1 MIIKDAQYIIGP
13 LDNSVV
19 MIKATVDGKETFIP
33 KVDGNRHYAEILK
46 QVEEGLLTIK
56 DATNI
61 YK

>member
-33 KVDGNRHYAEILK
+33 KVDGNRHYAEILA
-46 QVEEGLLTIK
+46 QVKAGKLTIK
-56 DATNI
+56 DAE
-61 YK
+61 

>member
-33 KVDGNRHYAEILK
+33 KVDCNRHYQEILK
-46 QVEEGLLTIK
+46 QDAEGTLTIK
-56 DATNI
+56 DAE
-61 YK
+61 